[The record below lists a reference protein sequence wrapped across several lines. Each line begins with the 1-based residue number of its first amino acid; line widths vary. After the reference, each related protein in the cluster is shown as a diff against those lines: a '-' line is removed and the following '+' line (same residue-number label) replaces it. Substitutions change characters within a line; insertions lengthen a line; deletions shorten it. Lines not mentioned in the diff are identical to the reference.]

1 MTRSCWLHGAAGE
14 VELDLNTIYILL
26 QRLFFTSLLL
36 ASLGSLGAALA
47 AQCEAESTGIMGKQT
62 EAEANSGNFDKIY
75 SFQTEGGTFAQKRYC
90 ANDIVYPDVT
100 ELFAF
105 GKSNGLFRHYEHWS
119 GRDLQLFDDN
129 KKTRVIKTNITVDFE
144 RVLIFDEKGNLLVP
158 LDKSETAMNTHIAT
172 RKLFDLYSA
181 GTLPDGVLLLWLL
194 QYHGEAQS
202 VENNAVFFQWS
213 LKHQSLALKF
223 FSRLDAATSQALAKD
238 LFSGVIEAPKEFKA
252 ATRFREAFPKG
263 SGFLIDAVHASLTS
277 MEKIEQGL
285 Q

>member
-1 MTRSCWLHGAAGE
+1 M
-14 VELDLNTIYILL
+14 TIYNLL
-26 QRLFFTSLLL
+26 KRLFFTLFLLF
-36 ASLGSLGAALA
+36 SFGSSQVAIG

-62 EAEANSGNFDKIY
+62 EAEADSGNFDKIY
-75 SFQTEGGTFAQKRYC
+75 SFQTEGGTYAQKRYC

-144 RVLIFDEKGNLLVP
+144 RVLIFDEKGNLLTP

-172 RKLFDLYSA
+172 LKLFDLYSA

-202 VENNAVFFQWS
+202 VGNNSVFLQWA
-213 LKHQSLALKF
+213 LKDQSLALKF
-223 FSRLDAATSQALAKD
+223 FSRLDGATSKALANN
-238 LFSGVIEAPKEFKA
+238 LFSAVIDSPKEFDA
-252 ATRFREAFPKG
+252 ATRFRIAFPKG
-263 SGFLIDAVHASLTS
+263 SSMLTDAVHTSLKT
-277 MEKIEQGL
+277 MEEIEQGKE
-285 Q
+285 

>member
-1 MTRSCWLHGAAGE
+1 M
-14 VELDLNTIYILL
+14 TIYNLL
-26 QRLFFTSLLL
+26 QRLFFTALLL
-36 ASLGSLGAALA
+36 ASLGSLQVAIG
-47 AQCEAESTGIMGKQT
+47 AQCEAESIGIMGKQT
-62 EAEANSGNFDKIY
+62 EAEANSGNFDKVY
-75 SFQTEGGTFAQKRYC
+75 SFQTEGGTYAQKRYC

-144 RVLIFDEKGNLLVP
+144 RVLIFDENGNLLVP
-158 LDKSETAMNTHIAT
+158 LDKSETPMNTYLAT

-202 VENNAVFFQWS
+202 VGNNSVFLQWA
-213 LKHQSLALKF
+213 LKDQSLANKF
-223 FSRLDAATSQALAKD
+223 FSRLDAATSKALAND
-238 LFSGVIEAPKEFKA
+238 LFSSVIDSPKEVDA
-252 ATRFREAFPKG
+252 ATRFRTALPKG
-263 SGFLIDAVHASLTS
+263 SSLLTDGVHASLTI
-277 MEKIEQGL
+277 MEKIEQ
-285 Q
+285 

>member
-1 MTRSCWLHGAAGE
+1 MNKIS
-14 VELDLNTIYILL
+14 NIL
-26 QRLFFTSLLL
+26 QQVFCTFMLLV
-36 ASLGSLGAALA
+36 SLGSLQAAQS
-47 AQCEAESTGIMGKQT
+47 AQCEAEATSIMGKQT
-62 EAEANSGNFDKIY
+62 EAEAESGNFDKVY
-75 SFQTEGGTFAQKRYC
+75 SFQTEGGTYAQKRYC

-144 RVLIFDEKGNLLVP
+144 RVLIFDENGNLLTP

-202 VENNAVFFQWS
+202 VGNNSVFLQWA
-213 LKHQSLALKF
+213 LKDQSLALKF
-223 FSRLDAATSQALAKD
+223 FSRLDAATSKALAND
-238 LFSGVIEAPKEFKA
+238 LFSGVNDAPKEFDA
-252 ATRFREAFPKG
+252 AARFRTAFPKG
-263 SGFLIDAVHASLTS
+263 SSLLSDEVDASLTI
-277 MEKIEQGL
+277 MEKIEQ
-285 Q
+285 